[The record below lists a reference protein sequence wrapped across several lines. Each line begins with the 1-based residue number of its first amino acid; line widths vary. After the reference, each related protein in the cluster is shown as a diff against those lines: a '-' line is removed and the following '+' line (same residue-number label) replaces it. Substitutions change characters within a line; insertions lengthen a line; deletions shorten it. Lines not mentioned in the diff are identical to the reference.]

1 MKKQTQV
8 YHFLNSLSINL
19 LGKFKYHYPW
29 LIIAAIAYLFLF
41 PFSGLVAVTPTPQNR
56 VKTIVRETKINY
68 TKYPKILVF
77 MGDKNNRGKGK
88 LIAVNAKEGKID
100 GAWNAL
106 SGVGGEENQPMRG
119 PIPSQTRVNVT
130 RYIVIVDVRP
140 LTLSNPGIAGKFYK
154 INPHLVS
161 VGGVTRG
168 DFGIHAD
175 RNVPGTA
182 GCIGIESES
191 EWISFKVLMSDYGQA
206 GLKTIPL
213 LVSYR

>member
-1 MKKQTQV
+1 MKKRTTV
-8 YHFLNSLSINL
+8 YHYLNSLSINL
-19 LGKFKYHYPW
+19 FGNFKQHYPW
-29 LIIAAIAYLFLF
+29 LLVVAIAYLFLF
-41 PFSGLVAVTPTPQNR
+41 PFSSLVAVTPKPETR
-56 VKTIVRETKINY
+56 VKTIVQQTKINY

-77 MGDKNNRGKGK
+77 MADKGNRGKGK
-88 LIAVNAKEGKID
+88 LIAVNTKEGKID

-119 PIPSQTRVNVT
+119 PIPSQGVVNTTQYQV
-130 RYIVIVDVRP
+130 VISP

-161 VGGVTRG
+161 VGDVTRG

-191 EWISFKVLMSDYGQA
+191 DWISFKALMTDYDGA

>member
-1 MKKQTQV
+1 M
-8 YHFLNSLSINL
+8 
-19 LGKFKYHYPW
+19 G
-29 LIIAAIAYLFLF
+29 IAYLFLF
-41 PFSGLVAVTPTPQNR
+41 PFSSLVAVTNEPQTR
-56 VKTIVRETKINY
+56 VKTIVKETKINY

-77 MGDKNNRGKGK
+77 VADKNNRGKGK
-88 LIAVNAKEGKID
+88 LVAVNAKEAKID
-100 GAWNAL
+100 GAWKAL
-106 SGVGGEENQPMRG
+106 SGVGGRENERMLG
-119 PIPSQTRVNVT
+119 PIPSMDRVNVI
-130 RYIVIVDVRP
+130 RYLVDVRP

-161 VGGVTRG
+161 VGGRTRG

-191 EWISFKVLMSDYGQA
+191 DWQAFKALMSDYDQA

>member
-1 MKKQTQV
+1 MKQTKA
-8 YHFLNSLSINL
+8 YHFLKSLSTNL
-19 LGKFKYHYPW
+19 LGNFRYYYSW
-29 LIIAAIAYLFLF
+29 LLIVGIAYLFLF
-41 PFSGLVAVTPTPQNR
+41 PFSSLVAVTNEPQTR
-56 VKTIVRETKINY
+56 VKTIVKETKINY

-77 MGDKNNRGKGK
+77 VADKNNRGKGK
-88 LIAVNAKEGKID
+88 LVAVNAKEAKID
-100 GAWNAL
+100 GAWKAL
-106 SGVGGEENQPMRG
+106 SGVGGRENERMLG
-119 PIPSQTRVNVT
+119 PIPSMDRVNVI
-130 RYIVIVDVRP
+130 RYLVDVRP

-161 VGGVTRG
+161 VGGRTRG

-191 EWISFKVLMSDYGQA
+191 DWQAFKALMSDYDQA